1 MIIEETY
8 LPGILFQRAPTTGMV
23 PLVFDI
29 PRSGNE
35 YPHEFHSLA
44 PFDAL
49 RRTVSMYV
57 EELYS
62 DAPTQGATWLYA
74 LFPNAYIDANRNELD
89 VDPAWFVGD
98 WPVALEPSGKALR
111 GMGLIPRVCGIG
123 DVAMQD
129 KPIAAGDLIHRLNN
143 YYWPYHNALTAI
155 LEDFRSH
162 HGVAFHVSC
171 HSMSS
176 VGGKAVSDPGRV
188 RSDFD
193 IGTRDGATTAPKFAN
208 VVVDY
213 LKGCGYDAT
222 LNEHFKGAESVRK
235 HGDPANGVHSL
246 QIEINR
252 SMYMDEDSY
261 RRNERFADIRR
272 DLNGLAK
279 HLFSFVQDHSR

>member
-8 LPGILFQRAPTTGMV
+8 LPGILFQRTPTTGAV

-57 EELYS
+57 DELYF
-62 DAPTQGATWLYA
+62 DAPNHGATWLYA
-74 LFPNAYIDANRNELD
+74 LFPNAYIDANRHELD

-129 KPIAAGDLIHRLNN
+129 KPIDADDLMHRLEN

-155 LEDFRSH
+155 LEGFRRRH
-162 HGVAFHVSC
+162 DVAFHVKF
-171 HSMSS
+171 H
-176 VGGKAVSDPGRV
+176 VDIENLVQHVLGAAGVQVLIGNVVRVFLLDLYGGHDQLAFLLGGKRTQPTVVTDDV
-188 RSDFD
+188 RDSTPTNESTHLEVEAD
-193 IGTRDGATTAPKFAN
+193 
-208 VVVDY
+208 VVV
-213 LKGCGYDAT
+213 GRR
-222 LNEHFKGAESVRK
+222 HFVHEPRHEAKPGNVWHQFFVIFHESVR
-235 HGDPANGVHSL
+235 L
-246 QIEINR
+246 QCRI
-252 SMYMDEDSY
+252 
-261 RRNERFADIRR
+261 A
-272 DLNGLAK
+272 AK
-279 HLFSFVQDHSR
+279 